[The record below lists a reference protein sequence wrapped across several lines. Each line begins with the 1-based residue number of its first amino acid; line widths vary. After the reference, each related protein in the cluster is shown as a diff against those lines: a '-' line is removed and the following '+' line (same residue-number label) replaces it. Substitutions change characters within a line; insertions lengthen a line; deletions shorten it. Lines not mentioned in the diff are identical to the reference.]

1 MSVSGSIIA
10 RIYFFGPEVRIA
22 LHSSPMKRFHLIFG
36 LVMLVVFLLAGQYM
50 DRVHEHLRNMADGP
64 RMLYRT
70 RHIFILFSGL
80 LHLGIGTYF
89 RYGLDP
95 RRRILQIVG
104 SVLATVASVLFI
116 IAFFYE
122 PHLTH
127 LYAPLS
133 KAGVIMTA
141 IGTLLHALSGVNE

>member
-1 MSVSGSIIA
+1 
-10 RIYFFGPEVRIA
+10 
-22 LHSSPMKRFHLIFG
+22 MKRFHLIFG
-36 LVMLVVFLLAGQYM
+36 LFMLVAFLLTGQYM
-50 DRVHEHLRNMADGP
+50 DRFHEHLRNMADGP

-89 RYGLDP
+89 SYRQDAQ
-95 RRRILQIVG
+95 RRLLQIVG
-104 SVLATVASVLFI
+104 SLLAAVASVLFV

-122 PHLTH
+122 PHLTR

-133 KAGVIMTA
+133 KMGVIMIA
-141 IGTLLHALSGVNE
+141 AGTLLHALSGVNETR

>member
-1 MSVSGSIIA
+1 
-10 RIYFFGPEVRIA
+10 
-22 LHSSPMKRFHLIFG
+22 MKRFHLIFG
-36 LVMLVVFLLAGQYM
+36 LAMLVAFLLTGQYM
-50 DRVHEHLRNMADGP
+50 DRFHEHLRNMADGP

-89 RYGLDP
+89 RYRLDTQ
-95 RRRILQIVG
+95 RRILQIVG
-104 SVLATVASVLFI
+104 SLLATIASVLFI

-133 KAGVIMTA
+133 KAGVIMIA
-141 IGTLLHALSGVNE
+141 IGALLHALSGVKETT

>member
-1 MSVSGSIIA
+1 
-10 RIYFFGPEVRIA
+10 
-22 LHSSPMKRFHLIFG
+22 MKRFHLIFG
-36 LVMLVVFLLAGQYM
+36 LVMLVAFLLTGQYM
-50 DRVHEHLRNMADGP
+50 DRFHEHLRNMGDGP

-80 LHLGIGTYF
+80 LHFGIGTYF
-89 RYGLDP
+89 SYRLAAQ
-95 RRRILQIVG
+95 RRMLQIVG
-104 SVLATVASVLFI
+104 SLLATVASVLFI

-122 PHLTH
+122 PQLTH

-141 IGTLLHALSGVNE
+141 SGVLLHALSGVNETR

>member
-1 MSVSGSIIA
+1 
-10 RIYFFGPEVRIA
+10 
-22 LHSSPMKRFHLIFG
+22 MKRFHLIFG
-36 LVMLVVFLLAGQYM
+36 VVMLVAFLLTGQYM
-50 DRVHEHLRNMADGP
+50 DRFHEHLRNMADGP

-80 LHLGIGTYF
+80 LHLGVGTYF
-89 RYGLDP
+89 RYRLDA
-95 RRRILQIVG
+95 RRRLLQIIG
-104 SVLATVASVLFI
+104 SLLATIASVLFV

-133 KAGVIMTA
+133 KAGVIMIA
-141 IGTLLHALSGVNE
+141 IGALLHALSGVNETG

>member
-1 MSVSGSIIA
+1 
-10 RIYFFGPEVRIA
+10 
-22 LHSSPMKRFHLIFG
+22 MKRFHLIFG
-36 LVMLVVFLLAGQYM
+36 LAMLVAFLLTGQYM

-89 RYGLDP
+89 RYRLEAQ
-95 RRRILQIVG
+95 RRILQIVG
-104 SVLATVASVLFI
+104 SLLATIASVLFI
-116 IAFFYE
+116 MAFFYE

-133 KAGVIMTA
+133 KAGVIMIA
-141 IGTLLHALSGVNE
+141 IGALLHALSGVKEPT

>member
-1 MSVSGSIIA
+1 
-10 RIYFFGPEVRIA
+10 
-22 LHSSPMKRFHLIFG
+22 MKRFHLIFG
-36 LVMLVVFLLAGQYM
+36 LVMLVAFLLTGQYM
-50 DRVHEHLRNMADGP
+50 DRFHEHLRNMADGP

-89 RYGLDP
+89 SYRQDAQ
-95 RRRILQIVG
+95 RRLLQIVG
-104 SVLATVASVLFI
+104 SLLAAVASVLFV

-122 PHLTH
+122 PHLTR

-133 KAGVIMTA
+133 KMGVIMIA
-141 IGTLLHALSGVNE
+141 AGTLLHALSGVNETR

>member
-1 MSVSGSIIA
+1 MSHTDFAVAGSL
-10 RIYFFGPEVRIA
+10 R
-22 LHSSPMKRFHLIFG
+22 MKRFHLIFG
-36 LVMLVVFLLAGQYM
+36 LVMLVAFLLTGQYM
-50 DRVHEHLRNMADGP
+50 DRFHEHLRNMADGP

-80 LHLGIGTYF
+80 LHLGIATYF
-89 RYGLDP
+89 SYRFDAT
-95 RRRILQIVG
+95 RRTLQIVG
-104 SVLATVASVLFI
+104 SLLITVASVLFI

-141 IGTLLHALSGVNE
+141 TGVLLHALSGVNETR

>member
-1 MSVSGSIIA
+1 
-10 RIYFFGPEVRIA
+10 
-22 LHSSPMKRFHLIFG
+22 MKRFHLIFG
-36 LVMLVVFLLAGQYM
+36 VVILVAFLLTGQYM

-89 RYGLDP
+89 RYRLDAG
-95 RRRILQIVG
+95 RRLLQVLG
-104 SVLATVASVLFI
+104 SVLLTIASVLFI

-122 PHLTH
+122 PHLTQ

-133 KAGVIMTA
+133 KAGVIMIA
-141 IGTLLHALSGVNE
+141 VGALLHALSGVNESK

>member
-1 MSVSGSIIA
+1 
-10 RIYFFGPEVRIA
+10 
-22 LHSSPMKRFHLIFG
+22 MKRFHLIFG
-36 LVMLVVFLLAGQYM
+36 LVMLVAFLLTGQYM
-50 DRVHEHLRNMADGP
+50 DRFHEHLRNMADGP

-80 LHLGIGTYF
+80 LHIGIGTYF
-89 RYGLDP
+89 SYRLAAQ
-95 RRRILQIVG
+95 RRMLQIVG
-104 SVLATVASVLFI
+104 SLLATIASVLFV

-122 PHLTH
+122 PQLTH

-141 IGTLLHALSGVNE
+141 TGVLLHALSGVNDSR